1 MRGWQVIFLKEFRE
15 VFREP
20 RTRFAVIVSPLL
32 VTPLILALV
41 GTMARNQVTD
51 AQKATISVGIVGL
64 NKTPELR
71 ELLRG
76 AQNIK
81 IVEQTR
87 QEAETAIRSRA
98 LPAAALLPDDA
109 AQSITNMTPVHITL
123 LLDQGSQ
130 ASQEA
135 AGRLDAL
142 FEERGKRLVAQRL
155 DANALP
161 QQLATPFISR
171 REAISGGSSVSTLL
185 LATFLPYVL
194 AVTALLGGV
203 YLANDSVAGEKERGT
218 LETLLVSPLSRR
230 DIALGKFAA
239 VAAVSLVSS
248 LLSLAGMIWPFYVK
262 LPMFAWMTQSGLSLR
277 PLAVLAVLLVQFPL
291 AIMGAGLLLAIST
304 FARNQKEAQTYL
316 TPVLLIVTVLG
327 MVTMFL
333 KVETPLYWT
342 LVPVANAAMVV
353 KQSLQGVTNIP
364 FLIAASVASML
375 YAALAVA
382 FAAHAFQ
389 KESVLLKA

>member
-1 MRGWQVIFLKEFRE
+1 M
-15 VFREP
+15 
-20 RTRFAVIVSPLL
+20 TPLL
-32 VTPLILALV
+32 LALV

-51 AQKATISVGIVGL
+51 AQKSTISVGIVGL
-64 NKTPELR
+64 DKAPDVR
-71 ELLRG
+71 DLLKG
-76 AQNIK
+76 APNLK

-87 QEAETAIRSRA
+87 TQAEADIRSRK
-98 LPAAALLPDDA
+98 LPASALIPNDA
-109 AQSITNMTPVHITL
+109 TKSIADMRPVYVTVL
-123 LLDQGSQ
+123 MDQGSQ

-135 AGRLDAL
+135 AGRLESL

-155 DANALP
+155 HDNALP

-171 REAISGGSSVSTLL
+171 KEAIQGGSSVSTLL
-185 LATFLPYVL
+185 LATFLPYIL
-194 AVTALLGGV
+194 AVTALMGGV

-239 VAAVSLVSS
+239 VASVALMSS
-248 LLSLAGMIWPFYVK
+248 LLSLGGMIWPFYVH
-262 LPMFAWMTQSGLSLR
+262 LPIFAWMTQSGLSLR

-316 TPVLLIVTVLG
+316 TPVLLLVTVLG

-333 KVETPLYWT
+333 KVETPLYWA

-353 KQSLQGVTNIP
+353 KQALQGVTNVP
-364 FLIAASVASML
+364 FLVGASVASML
-375 YAALAVA
+375 YASLAVA

>member
-15 VFREP
+15 VFREA

-41 GTMARNQVTD
+41 GTMAQKQVTD
-51 AQKATISVGIVGL
+51 AQKSTISVGIVGL
-64 NKTPELR
+64 DKAPAVR
-71 ELLRG
+71 ELLKG
-76 AQNIK
+76 APNIK

-87 QEAETAIRSRA
+87 AQAEADIRSRK
-98 LPAAALLPDDA
+98 LPACAILPDDA
-109 AQSITNMTPVHITL
+109 ARSITDMKPVYVTL

-135 AGRLDAL
+135 AGRLDGL
-142 FEERGKRLVAQRL
+142 FEDRGKRLVAQRL
-155 DANALP
+155 DDNALP

-171 REAISGGSSVSTLL
+171 KEAISGGSSVSTLL
-185 LATFLPYVL
+185 LATFLPYIL

-239 VAAVSLVSS
+239 VASVSLISS
-248 LLSLAGMIWPFYVK
+248 LLSLSGMIWPFYVK
-262 LPMFAWMTQSGLSLR
+262 LPIFSWMTQSGLSLR

-316 TPVLLIVTVLG
+316 TPVLLLVTVLG
-327 MVTMFL
+327 MITMFL

-353 KQSLQGVTNIP
+353 KQALQGVTNIP
-364 FLIAASVASML
+364 FLVGASVTSML

-389 KESVLLKA
+389 KESILLKA